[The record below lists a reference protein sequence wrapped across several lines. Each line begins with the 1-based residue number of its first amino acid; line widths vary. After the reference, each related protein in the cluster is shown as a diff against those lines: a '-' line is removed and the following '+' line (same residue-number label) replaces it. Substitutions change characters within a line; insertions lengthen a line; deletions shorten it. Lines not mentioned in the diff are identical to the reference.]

1 MISNWSVNGVAEVI
15 SIQTIDEAFGYILKG
30 DSIKIDV
37 TKLLL
42 DHEKE
47 VELIKYPDKF
57 LKFRYQLIIS

>member
-1 MISNWSVNGVAEVI
+1 VNGAAKVI
-15 SIQTIDEAFGYILKG
+15 SIQTIDEALGYILKG

-42 DHEKE
+42 DHEEE
-47 VELIKYPDKF
+47 VELIKYSDKF